1 MQNAS
6 DVLEDVAD
14 QAKSDVDTVQRQVY
28 QLARAIA
35 AKLGVTA
42 EAPPAVAAPQQP
54 VPDSHL
60 IPEADKLITSFRR
73 IINDISNHRGDP
85 DIIGDNPKLMAHV
98 KAITGRTVSDGSIDT
113 KQVYD
118 LLETALNQELLN
130 GNREMMIS
138 KAADVPYYIG
148 KLRYLMSHLPTQAI
162 RSEEQIAYQQFS
174 TPPSEAYLA
183 ARVLAPTAK
192 DLVMETSAG
201 NGGLAAFP
209 RAAGA
214 HVLVNEINPRRA
226 ELLRRS
232 GYDDLL
238 RVDGEQIHNLY
249 DDLWGVHYPDP
260 SLVLMNP
267 PFSAAGERGTANT
280 NEVGY
285 RHVIQA
291 LRRLRPGGRLV
302 AILGG
307 GNSNPAARG
316 GEGASLTAPS
326 AQKFWQNVRDL
337 GTVRANVRISGKEY
351 AKYGTTFNT
360 RIVVIDKVPAKPG
373 EPQAPVTGDFETLE
387 QAWNALE
394 GIARDRQPLADLG
407 TGTPDRRPGDRERP
421 TGDSGG
427 VRGAGGQSGA

>member
-85 DIIGDNPKLMAHV
+85 DIIGDHPKLMAHV

-162 RSEEQIAYQQFS
+162 RSEEQMRLSAVFDAAERSLPGRARARAYSQRPGDGIS
-174 TPPSEAYLA
+174 S
-183 ARVLAPTAK
+183 
-192 DLVMETSAG
+192 G

-260 SLVLMNP
+260 SLVLMNL
-267 PFSAAGERGTANT
+267 PFSAAGERGTANA

-291 LRRLRPGGRLV
+291 LRRLR
-302 AILGG
+302 
-307 GNSNPAARG
+307 
-316 GEGASLTAPS
+316 
-326 AQKFWQNVRDL
+326 
-337 GTVRANVRISGKEY
+337 
-351 AKYGTTFNT
+351 
-360 RIVVIDKVPAKPG
+360 
-373 EPQAPVTGDFETLE
+373 
-387 QAWNALE
+387 
-394 GIARDRQPLADLG
+394 
-407 TGTPDRRPGDRERP
+407 
-421 TGDSGG
+421 
-427 VRGAGGQSGA
+427 RGAPGSHSGRRQQ